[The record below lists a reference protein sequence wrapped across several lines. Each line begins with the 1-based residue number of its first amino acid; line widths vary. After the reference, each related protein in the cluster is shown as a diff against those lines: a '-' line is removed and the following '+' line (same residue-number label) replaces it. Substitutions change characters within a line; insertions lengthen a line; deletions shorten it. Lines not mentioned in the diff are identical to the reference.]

1 MRLQFAS
8 SIDTLANAIHKT
20 VLLNSSPLSKK
31 VSAPTIISL
40 QSLSELP
47 NPKDYAQGNAIFGLL
62 LEGRFQSA
70 YKNRIKPFVYSEG
83 ILQGKPAK
91 MVLISDGDFASNAVK
106 KGNPLELGTNKWTQ
120 DFYDN
125 KAFLLNAVE
134 YLLDD
139 QALLSLR
146 SKTIVLPLLNKDK
159 THSQRVYWQLLQPVP
174 AAFIAGIVWN
184 RLCLA
189 PKKNFRKKESV
200 IILFFGLF

>member
-8 SIDTLANAIHKT
+8 SIDTLANAIQKT
-20 VLLNSSPLSKK
+20 VLLSSSPLSKK
-31 VSAPTIISL
+31 VPAPTIIAL

-47 NPKDYAQGNAIFGLL
+47 NPKNYAQGNAIFGLL

-70 YKNRIKPFVYSEG
+70 YKNRIKPFAYSED
-83 ILQGKPAK
+83 ILHGKPAK

-134 YLLDD
+134 YLLDE

-159 THSQRVYWQLLQPVP
+159 AHSQRVYWQVL
-174 AAFIAGIVWN
+174 N
-184 RLCLA
+184 LCLPLLLLA
-189 PKKNFRKKESV
+189 LFGTVFALHRRRTFGRKSR
-200 IILFFGLF
+200 